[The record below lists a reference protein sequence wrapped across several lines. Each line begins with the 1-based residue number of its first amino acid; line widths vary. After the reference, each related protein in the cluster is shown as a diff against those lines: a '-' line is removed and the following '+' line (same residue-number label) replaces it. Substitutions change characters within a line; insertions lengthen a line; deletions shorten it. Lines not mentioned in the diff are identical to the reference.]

1 MPVRIHIFNQYYFAF
16 LKKIKDIARDLKHKN
31 TASSETEYKNP
42 DLLHNKVLKAIKNT
56 YASYDTSSNEYH
68 EWFINNEELQNAFEV
83 WSNTVKTSQDV
94 DTWISSVKADF
105 YKDISI
111 ENIAALVDNK
121 RSVYYNIAILYI
133 FSHDISDTELPQIV
147 ELIKNLKDKEVFEKD
162 IGSLE
167 NETIRTTLQV
177 LMELQQESVGSSMES
192 SFKELEE
199 TSLGKLAKDIMTDIN
214 LDEIQSSLQNE
225 GDIFKAL
232 SNPNGGLSKLL
243 GTVSQKMISKMAS
256 GEIKQETLLQDAL
269 AFSSQLKNM
278 APANKDGSGASS
290 AGAAAGLGGLG
301 GLGDLGDIGSMLEQF
316 QKMAGAMGGMGG
328 GAGGSAGSGAGGG
341 LGGLQEMMA
350 AMGMG
355 GMAGMAGMGGMG
367 GAPKQQGR
375 GVGGGGGGQTRVDA
389 NSMNRLIKTK
399 QLRNKLAKKKQQEK
413 SSKENVQTVVED
425 E

>member
-31 TASSETEYKNP
+31 STLSESEYKNP

-111 ENIAALVDNK
+111 ENISSLVDNK

-162 IGSLE
+162 IESVE
-167 NETIRTTLQV
+167 NTTIRTTLQV
-177 LMELQQESVGSSMES
+177 LMEVQQESVGSSMES

-214 LDEIQSSLQNE
+214 LDEIQSSLGKD

-232 SNPNGGLSKLL
+232 SNPDGGLSKLL

-278 APANKDGSGASS
+278 APKNKDGSDASGA
-290 AGAAAGLGGLG
+290 GGLG

-328 GAGGSAGSGAGGG
+328 AGGSAGGGSGGG

-355 GMAGMAGMGGMG
+355 GMAGMAGMGGVG

-375 GVGGGGGGQTRVDA
+375 GIGGGGGGQTRVDA